1 MLSGSCKLVWI
12 ISPGLKRPISAR
24 QTVDP
29 AEKTRY
35 EPSHLDLH
43 YLSRYPYQ
51 STGSEGLTSVPTC
64 DSSIWGRARQRL
76 LEDCATVKDSDQPAR
91 PRIFHYTHEPARH
104 EFSIIRMSLIWA
116 YQRAPPDQRV
126 TSEDSDLASLINTGW
141 SESEPAA
148 HWLFLKT
155 LYHSDGQYSIVKS
168 ISKQ

>member
-1 MLSGSCKLVWI
+1 MLSGSCKLIWI
-12 ISPGLKRPISAR
+12 ISPGINEP
-24 QTVDP
+24 TVDP
-29 AEKTRY
+29 AEKARY

-43 YLSRYPYQ
+43 CLCGYPYQ

-64 DSSIWGRARQRL
+64 DSSIWDRARQLL
-76 LEDCATVKDSDQPAR
+76 LELKTVRLSKT
-91 PRIFHYTHEPARH
+91 RISLHAH

-141 SESEPAA
+141 SESEPVA

-168 ISKQ
+168 ISEQ